1 MVNFFIFLFFLVF
14 NVNANN
20 LPSDYIYN
28 LDSNL
33 LEYNGSKLK
42 LSELKGNVQVF
53 SMIYTNCKTVCPII
67 INNMKLIEKMIPES
81 ISNNVGFFLISLDP
95 ERDDV
100 DILNIFFKEKNLNV
114 NKWRLFKT
122 TKEET
127 LKIALTT
134 GIKYKKEKNN
144 EYTHSN
150 LILVLDKNG
159 VIKLY
164 QQGLDKNYT
173 NLIELIKK
181 LSY

>member
-20 LPSDYIYN
+20 LPSDSIYN

-42 LSELKGNVQVF
+42 LSELKGKVQVF